1 MSSLYTTDGLD
12 TKLAEYIK
20 VQSEKIASNDINNR
34 KNDHRIHL
42 LGTLSYVDVDYILAK
57 TANDNYIRTKNIFQA
72 IQEVINNNS
81 LTEEQKII
89 SIVDISSLNTKLAED
104 IQILSEN
111 IASIFTTLEK
121 LEEFA
126 DIIPHYRNVINKTSD
141 IHVD

>member
-1 MSSLYTTDGLD
+1 MSSLYTTDGLN
-12 TKLAEYIK
+12 TKLAEDI
-20 VQSEKIASNDINNR
+20 QILSEKIASNEINNR

-57 TANDNYIRTKNIFQA
+57 TANDNYIRTKDIFQA

-89 SIVDISSLNTKLAED
+89 SIVEISSLNTKLAED

-121 LEEFA
+121 QKNLTV
-126 DIIPHYRNVINKTSD
+126 IIPHYRNATQ
-141 IHVD
+141 

>member
-1 MSSLYTTDGLD
+1 MSSLYTTDGLN

-20 VQSEKIASNDINNR
+20 VQSEKIASNEINNR

-57 TANDNYIRTKNIFQA
+57 TANDNYIRTKDIFQA

-89 SIVDISSLNTKLAED
+89 SIVEISSLNTKLAED

-121 LEEFA
+121 QKNLTV
-126 DIIPHYRNVINKTSD
+126 IIPHYRNATQ
-141 IHVD
+141 